1 MTQTLTKSKIAE
13 VINRDVGLSR
23 EDASSIVGEIL
34 DEMVSALAKDRILK
48 ISSFGTFKSYKKK
61 ARMGR
66 NPKTSEEFVIKERNT
81 VSFYPSMLVKHSINS
96 DDDTEE
102 R

>member
-13 VINRDVGLSR
+13 IINKDVGLSR
-23 EDASSIVGEIL
+23 EDAASIVGEVL
-34 DEMVSALAKDRILK
+34 DEMINALVRDHILK

-66 NPKTSEEFVIKERNT
+66 NPKTSEAFVIKERNT
-81 VSFYPSMLVKHSINS
+81 VSFYPSILVKHSINN
-96 DDDTEE
+96 DDGVE
-102 R
+102 